1 MVLPQLAFTICYNIL
16 TITLN
21 LHRWDIKPMSSK
33 IAIRRFSLIFVILF
47 LIAGTLIIA
56 LDWNQMQQ
64 VIRQA
69 NWLLAVPCFLFT
81 ALSYFCLGISL
92 AMVFR
97 VFRIK
102 EDFGYLVKIGLASNA
117 ASYILNVGGATGVSL
132 QYVLLKRRGLDTES
146 ILAPSL
152 FQLYLSGLMLIVL
165 LPISLLYILF
175 SRQLPFGPALG
186 ISIVTAILVLL
197 LVLASITVFSS
208 RARNTLLHGLGRLVH
223 FIIRRK
229 IDTALNDFDDAM
241 SHGVR
246 SIRQH
251 PKVLWIFLLVAV
263 GDWGGT
269 IAALWCCFAALGTFV
284 GPGVLMTGFSLG
296 ITAGFISMVPGGL
309 GVQEGSMV
317 GIYSLLGIPVRTA
330 VLAAIMFRI
339 VYYFVPFL
347 ISIGFFHQL
356 LQDSPKEQ
364 A

>member
-1 MVLPQLAFTICYNIL
+1 
-16 TITLN
+16 
-21 LHRWDIKPMSSK
+21 MSSK

-56 LDWNQMQQ
+56 LDWKQMQQ

-69 NWLLAVPCFLFT
+69 NWLWAVPCFLFVV
-81 ALSYFCLGISL
+81 LSYFCLGISL

-102 EDFGYLVKIGLASNA
+102 EKFGYLVKIGFVSNA

-132 QYVLLKRRGLDTES
+132 QYVLLKRRGLDTEN

-152 FQLYLSGLMLIVL
+152 FQLCLSGLMLIVL
-165 LPISLLYILF
+165 LPLSLLYILF
-175 SRQLPFGPALG
+175 SRHLSFGPVLG
-186 ISIVTAILVLL
+186 ISIATAILMLL
-197 LVLASITVFSS
+197 LVLSGITVFSS
-208 RARNTLLHGLGRLVH
+208 RVRNALLYGLGRLAH
-223 FIIRRK
+223 FIIRRN
-229 IDTALNDFDDAM
+229 IDSALNDFDDAM
-241 SHGVR
+241 SRGVM

-251 PKVLWIFLLVAV
+251 PKVLWILLLVAI

-269 IAALWCCFAALGTFV
+269 IAALWFCFAALGTFI
-284 GPGVLMTGFSLG
+284 GPGVLLTGFSLG
-296 ITAGFISMVPGGL
+296 IAAGFISMVPGGL

-317 GIYSLLGIPVRTA
+317 GIYSLFGVPVRTA

-339 VYYFVPFL
+339 VYYFVPFV

-356 LQDSPKEQ
+356 LRDSSKEQ
-364 A
+364 ALEREYH